1 MNVTVTNLDNTLT
14 TYGYEPAPG
23 RLVALEDYYRN
34 LSNKGIIKGFIIGD
48 GSGLLVSHKS
58 I

>member
-1 MNVTVTNLDNTLT
+1 MTVTVINLDNTT
-14 TYGYEPAPG
+14 TPYGFEPNPG

-34 LSNKGIIKGFIIGD
+34 LSNKGIIKGFTIED
-48 GSGLLVSHKS
+48 VSGVVVSHKS